1 MKRPAEMM
9 GPRPILYAGLLSLG
23 LHALLLGLLL
33 FLPSRAEQV
42 TSTPVPLRLELVEDA
57 VRELQP
63 TFVPIVPA
71 PRPSITPPARALP
84 VRVGAREVVRT
95 SDTTPVTSAHEF
107 EPASTP
113 PVAGGEGLP
122 PSRDTAPAPAQEGAV
137 GLQLDPALAFG
148 SAGYADVGAG
158 NGAGG
163 TTPSGPGT
171 NAGDAG
177 AAGKGP
183 LSEAEVRVQLQQ
195 LGRETRG
202 RDRASRGLYSKT
214 LINYTTQMEAR
225 WEVRQEQV
233 DHYPV
238 RPQVRSG
245 LRAANGVQDSRPS
258 WSRGDDLSTPCYFER
273 YSLGQVRLV
282 LNAEGVV
289 QEVSLYRSSG
299 SIRLDREAL
308 RLVRGAAPYPA
319 PEAQDV
325 GPDGLCR
332 MVWDVGVRNY
342 SNSNCK
348 PLDRK
353 YLIKDIELVMVE

>member
-1 MKRPAEMM
+1 MM
-9 GPRPILYAGLLSLG
+9 GLRPILYAGLLSLS

-33 FLPSRAEQV
+33 FLPSNAEQV
-42 TSTPVPLRLELVEDA
+42 TYTPVPLRLELVDDL
-57 VRELQP
+57 VRELPP
-63 TFVPIVPA
+63 TFEPLAPTPPPLQTPHARA
-71 PRPSITPPARALP
+71 PRAR
-84 VRVGAREVVRT
+84 VDAREVNG
-95 SDTTPVTSAHEF
+95 SPDITPVAPAHEV
-107 EPASTP
+107 ETASTP
-113 PVAGGEGLP
+113 PVASGELLP
-122 PSRDTAPAPAQEGAV
+122 PQPDTAPAPAREGTPS
-137 GLQLDPALAFG
+137 LQLDPALAFG
-148 SAGYADVGAG
+148 SAGYAGVGGGTGAG
-158 NGAGG
+158 ETGAGG
-163 TTPSGPGT
+163 TTTSGPGT
-171 NAGDAG
+171 SADGAAG
-177 AAGKGP
+177 AGKGP

-202 RDRASRGLYSKT
+202 RDKVSRGLYSKT

-233 DHYPV
+233 DHYPI

-282 LNAEGVV
+282 LNAQGGV